1 MLENRYFTAGK
12 ALKLIF
18 IGQVI
23 ALFVSIPNLGNLISM
38 VAGITILVGIVKAR
52 KADVLYNRAFIM
64 VLCSLGCSL
73 ILSMA
78 SVYFANQYA
87 SGDANAANIFMIVA
101 LALSTTASVFGFL
114 HNFFIIKGTTNLLTD
129 LQETALIKHGDLTWK
144 LMILSY
150 GVNIL
155 FSFLVLSLSN
165 MVNVFSMISS
175 VLNLVITAVFILFL
189 YRSEIRLLAEN
200 AA

>member
-114 HNFFIIKGTTNLLTD
+114 QNFFIIKGTTNLLTD

-165 MVNVFSMISS
+165 MVDVFSMVSS

>member
-114 HNFFIIKGTTNLLTD
+114 QNFFIIKGTTNLLTD

-175 VLNLVITAVFILFL
+175 VLNLVITAVVILFL

>member
-18 IGQVI
+18 FGQVI

-114 HNFFIIKGTTNLLTD
+114 QNFFIIKGTTNLLTN

-165 MVNVFSMISS
+165 MVNVFSMVSS

>member
-18 IGQVI
+18 FGQVI

-87 SGDANAANIFMIVA
+87 AGDANAANIFMIVA

-114 HNFFIIKGTTNLLTD
+114 QNFFIIKGTTNLLTD

-144 LMILSY
+144 LMILS
-150 GVNIL
+150 
-155 FSFLVLSLSN
+155 
-165 MVNVFSMISS
+165 
-175 VLNLVITAVFILFL
+175 
-189 YRSEIRLLAEN
+189 
-200 AA
+200 

>member
-18 IGQVI
+18 FGQVI

-87 SGDANAANIFMIVA
+87 AGDANAANIFMIVA

-114 HNFFIIKGTTNLLTD
+114 QNFFIIKGTTNLLTD

-144 LMILSY
+144 LMTLSY

-165 MVNVFSMISS
+165 MVNVFSMVSS

>member
-38 VAGITILVGIVKAR
+38 VAGISILVGIVKAR

-114 HNFFIIKGTTNLLTD
+114 QNFFIIKGTTNLLTD

>member
-87 SGDANAANIFMIVA
+87 AGDANAANIFMIVA
-101 LALSTTASVFGFL
+101 LALSTIASVFGFL
-114 HNFFIIKGTTNLLTD
+114 QNFFIIKGTTNLLTD

-165 MVNVFSMISS
+165 MVNVFSMVSS

>member
-114 HNFFIIKGTTNLLTD
+114 QNFFIIKGTTNLLTD
-129 LQETALIKHGDLTWK
+129 MQETALIKHGDLTWK

>member
-1 MLENRYFTAGK
+1 
-12 ALKLIF
+12 
-18 IGQVI
+18 
-23 ALFVSIPNLGNLISM
+23 
-38 VAGITILVGIVKAR
+38 
-52 KADVLYNRAFIM
+52 M

-78 SVYFANQYA
+78 SVYFANQNA

-114 HNFFIIKGTTNLLTD
+114 QNFFIIKGTTNLLTD

-189 YRSEIRLLAEN
+189 YRSELRLLAEN

>member
-1 MLENRYFTAGK
+1 MGENRYFVAGK
-12 ALKLIF
+12 SLKLIF

-78 SVYFANQYA
+78 SFYFANQLA
-87 SGDANAANIFMIVA
+87 AGDANAANIFMIVA
-101 LALSTTASVFGFL
+101 LVLSAIASVFGFL
-114 HNFFIIKGTTNLLTD
+114 QNFFIIKGTTSLLST

-155 FSFLVLSLSN
+155 FSILVLSLSN
-165 MVNVFSMISS
+165 MVNMFSMISS
-175 VLNLVITAVFILFL
+175 VLNLVILAVYILFL

>member
-18 IGQVI
+18 FGQVI

-87 SGDANAANIFMIVA
+87 AGDANAANIFMIVA

-114 HNFFIIKGTTNLLTD
+114 QNFFIIKGTTNLLTD

>member
-114 HNFFIIKGTTNLLTD
+114 QNFFIIKGTTNLLTD

-165 MVNVFSMISS
+165 MVNVFSMVSS

>member
-78 SVYFANQYA
+78 SVYFAKQYA
-87 SGDANAANIFMIVA
+87 SGDANAANIFIIVA

-114 HNFFIIKGTTNLLTD
+114 QNFFIIKGTTNLLTD

-165 MVNVFSMISS
+165 MVNVFSMVSS

>member
-18 IGQVI
+18 FGQVI

-114 HNFFIIKGTTNLLTD
+114 QNFFIIKGTTNLLTD

-165 MVNVFSMISS
+165 MVNVFSMVSS

>member
-101 LALSTTASVFGFL
+101 LALSTTAPVFGL
-114 HNFFIIKGTTNLLTD
+114 LQNFFIIKGTTNLLTD

-165 MVNVFSMISS
+165 MVNVFSMVSS

>member
-114 HNFFIIKGTTNLLTD
+114 QNFFIIKGTTNLLTD

-165 MVNVFSMISS
+165 MVNVFSMVSS
-175 VLNLVITAVFILFL
+175 VLNLVITAVFIMFL

>member
-114 HNFFIIKGTTNLLTD
+114 QNFFIIKGTTNLLTD

>member
-87 SGDANAANIFMIVA
+87 SGDAHAANIFMIVA

-114 HNFFIIKGTTNLLTD
+114 QNFFIIKGTTNLLTD

>member
-1 MLENRYFTAGK
+1 MLENRYFTAGI

-114 HNFFIIKGTTNLLTD
+114 QNFFIIKGTTNLLTD

>member
-52 KADVLYNRAFIM
+52 KAEVLYNRAFIM

-87 SGDANAANIFMIVA
+87 AGDANAANIFMIVA

-114 HNFFIIKGTTNLLTD
+114 QNFFIIKGTTNLLSD

>member
-87 SGDANAANIFMIVA
+87 AGDANAANIFMIVA

-114 HNFFIIKGTTNLLTD
+114 QNFFIIKGTTNLLTD

-165 MVNVFSMISS
+165 MVNVFSMVSI

>member
-114 HNFFIIKGTTNLLTD
+114 QNFFIIKGTTNLLTD

-189 YRSEIRLLAEN
+189 YRREIRLLAEN

>member
-101 LALSTTASVFGFL
+101 LAQSTTASVFGFL
-114 HNFFIIKGTTNLLTD
+114 QNFFIIKGTTNLLTD

>member
-1 MLENRYFTAGK
+1 MLENRYFTPGK

-23 ALFVSIPNLGNLISM
+23 ALFVSIPNIGNLISR

-101 LALSTTASVFGFL
+101 LARLPPFSVSSR
-114 HNFFIIKGTTNLLTD
+114 T
-129 LQETALIKHGDLTWK
+129 
-144 LMILSY
+144 S
-150 GVNIL
+150 
-155 FSFLVLSLSN
+155 SLSRERP
-165 MVNVFSMISS
+165 
-175 VLNLVITAVFILFL
+175 T
-189 YRSEIRLLAEN
+189 Y
-200 AA
+200 

>member
-87 SGDANAANIFMIVA
+87 AGDANAANIFMIVA

-114 HNFFIIKGTTNLLTD
+114 QNFFIIKGTTNLLTD

>member
-52 KADVLYNRAFIM
+52 KADILYNRAFIM

-87 SGDANAANIFMIVA
+87 AGDANAANIFMIVA

-114 HNFFIIKGTTNLLTD
+114 QNFFIIKGTTNLLTD

-165 MVNVFSMISS
+165 MVNVFSMVSS

>member
-78 SVYFANQYA
+78 SVYFANQSA

-114 HNFFIIKGTTNLLTD
+114 QNFFIIKGTTNLLTD

-165 MVNVFSMISS
+165 MVNVFSMVSS

>member
-87 SGDANAANIFMIVA
+87 AGDANAANIFMIVA

-114 HNFFIIKGTTNLLTD
+114 QNFFIIKGTTNLLTD

-165 MVNVFSMISS
+165 MVNVFSMVSS

>member
-78 SVYFANQYA
+78 SVYFAKQYA

-114 HNFFIIKGTTNLLTD
+114 QNFFIIKGTTNLLTD

-165 MVNVFSMISS
+165 MVNVFSMVSS

>member
-101 LALSTTASVFGFL
+101 LALSPTASVFGFL
-114 HNFFIIKGTTNLLTD
+114 QNFFIIKGTTNLLTD

-165 MVNVFSMISS
+165 MVNVFSMVSS

>member
-64 VLCSLGCSL
+64 ILCSLGCSL

-114 HNFFIIKGTTNLLTD
+114 QNFFIIKGTTNLLTD

-165 MVNVFSMISS
+165 MVNVFSMVSS

>member
-18 IGQVI
+18 IGQV
-23 ALFVSIPNLGNLISM
+23 LFVSIPNLGNLISM

-114 HNFFIIKGTTNLLTD
+114 QNFFIIKGTTNLLTD

-165 MVNVFSMISS
+165 MVNVFSMVSS